1 MSTNHF
7 RTAALAL
14 TLLAGTTAFAFAQSS
29 SKESPSGATQM
40 QKAPASQSGGMSKE
54 QAAPDKATNGQKGT
68 TGQNE
73 TDKSTQSSPSSSQK
87 GMNAQEKGQTGSQ
100 PSTKGTQS
108 TSQPLDKNMRS
119 GSQPSSRSTQNGAD
133 RNNRSTTAAA
143 PSGGQANLTTQ
154 QKTVIKTKIIDNKS
168 APRVSHVDFNVS
180 VGVAVPTTV
189 RLAPVPAEIVRIHPA
204 WKSYEYFVYEEEV
217 IIVNPRTHKII
228 EVITV
233 S

>member
-29 SKESPSGATQM
+29 SKEPSGTTQM
-40 QKAPASQSGGMSKE
+40 QKAPASQNGSMSKESPSSKE
-54 QAAPDKATNGQKGT
+54 QAAPDKGTSGQNT
-68 TGQNE
+68 PTGQNE
-73 TDKSTQSSPSSSQK
+73 MKKSTETSPSSSQK
-87 GMNAQEKGQTGSQ
+87 GMNAPQKSEKSESMQPSNKSTQSGSQ
-100 PSTKGTQS
+100 PSTKSTQ
-108 TSQPLDKNMRS
+108 S
-119 GSQPSSRSTQNGAD
+119 GSQPNG
-133 RNNRSTTAAA
+133 RSTTAAA
-143 PSGGQANLTTQ
+143 PSGGQANLTSQ
-154 QKTVIKTKIIDNKS
+154 QKTVIKNKIIDNKS

-180 VGVAVPTTV
+180 VGVAIPTTV
-189 RLAPVPAEIVRIHPA
+189 RLAPVPVEIVRIHPA

-217 IIVNPRTHKII
+217 IIVNPHTHKIV

>member
-1 MSTNHF
+1 MSSKHF

-14 TLLAGTTAFAFAQSS
+14 TLLAGTSALAIAQSS
-29 SKESPSGATQM
+29 SKDSPSGATQM

-54 QAAPDKATNGQKGT
+54 GPSSKEQAMPDKGTNGQKAS
-68 TGQNE
+68 GQNE
-73 TDKSTQSSPSSSQK
+73 SDKSTSGQNEKSTQSSPSQK

-100 PSTKGTQS
+100 PSNKSTQ
-108 TSQPLDKNMRS
+108 S
-119 GSQPSSRSTQNGAD
+119 GSQPSTKSTQGERQND
-133 RNNRSTTAAA
+133 RSTTAAA

-189 RLAPVPAEIVRIHPA
+189 RLAPVPVEIVRIHPG
-204 WKSYEYFVYEEEV
+204 WKSYQYFVYEEEV
-217 IIVNPRTHKII
+217 IIVDPRTHKIV